1 MFDNSKILLNQIFE
15 EQYHVDKG
23 CYYGLFIDSNLD
35 KPDYFEIAWNVGLDN
50 SSDNRVYQ
58 ICYTVK
64 DAVKIYNDC
73 TEFYWQFLSNQ
84 NGISGENIT
93 GTIYLPDGIK
103 DIEKLR
109 VWAHGSLYGEIQKKD
124 SSTVVFNLPSISSN
138 TMLEVRVVTEE
149 NIFESCT
156 NINYKDMLSTI
167 LSEEQIWADKANRDR
182 EAAENL
188 SNFLKIV
195 NVVILAFFAWKSIK
209 HICQGIKEKD
219 HNKINIDYFRDIPD
233 EKNATPAR
241 AAYLYYFNNNESNM
255 NKHISKI
262 FSASILNLTL
272 KGVLDLEVEEK
283 NNIKIKIN
291 EKPEDLPKEEKMVYF
306 LLKKSASGGETTT
319 KKFEKYCKNY
329 YEDAY
334 TNMNK
339 FRKYAEDYMKQNQI
353 FDEEKQEIKNKW
365 DRRKN
370 RYWILFAI
378 LLFISPIIMFVPAI
392 LASVVDFI
400 ICFRYSKKVNIL
412 TEKGNEQKAEWKGLK
427 KYMEEFSLL
436 KDKQTPDLVLWEK
449 YLVYATV
456 FGISKKVIEQLKVVY
471 PEMLNESTYDSHY
484 RYMYLNC
491 NPMCGFNFVDDLEK
505 SFNKTYGL
513 VESTR
518 IANTLYSSGSRRRW
532 RILWW
537 RRRWPEVAGSCG
549 GR

>member
-1 MFDNSKILLNQIFE
+1 MLNQIFE
-15 EQYHVDKG
+15 EQYHVDEG
-23 CYYGLFIDSNLD
+23 CYYGLFIDSNPD

-73 TEFYWQFLSNQ
+73 TEFYWQFLSTE

-156 NINYKDMLSTI
+156 NIDYKDMLNTI

-188 SNFLKIV
+188 SNFLKVV
-195 NVVILAFFAWKSIK
+195 NGVILAFFAWKSIR
-209 HICQGIKEKD
+209 HIGQGIKEKD
-219 HNKINIDYFRDIPD
+219 DNKINIDYFRDIPD

-241 AAYLYYFNNNESNM
+241 AAYLYYFKNNKSNM
-255 NKHISKI
+255 DKHISKI

-291 EKPEDLPKEEKMVYF
+291 EKPEDFPEEEKMVYF

-353 FDEEKQEIKNKW
+353 FDEEKQEIRKKW
-365 DRRKN
+365 DSRKN
-370 RYWILFAI
+370 RYWMLFAI

-392 LASVVDFI
+392 LASVIDFI
-400 ICFRYSKKVNIL
+400 ICCKYSKKVNIL
-412 TEKGNEQKAEWKGLK
+412 TEKGNEQKAEWEGLK

-471 PEMLNESTYDSHY
+471 PEMLKESTYDSHY

-518 IANTLYSSGSRRRW
+518 IANTSYSSGSRRRR
-532 RILWW
+532 RILWR

>member
-1 MFDNSKILLNQIFE
+1 MKRMRHQHELHIYIILRIINQIW
-15 EQYHVDKG
+15 
-23 CYYGLFIDSNLD
+23 I
-35 KPDYFEIAWNVGLDN
+35 
-50 SSDNRVYQ
+50 
-58 ICYTVK
+58 
-64 DAVKIYNDC
+64 
-73 TEFYWQFLSNQ
+73 
-84 NGISGENIT
+84 
-93 GTIYLPDGIK
+93 
-103 DIEKLR
+103 
-109 VWAHGSLYGEIQKKD
+109 
-124 SSTVVFNLPSISSN
+124 
-138 TMLEVRVVTEE
+138 
-149 NIFESCT
+149 NIF
-156 NINYKDMLSTI
+156 
-167 LSEEQIWADKANRDR
+167 
-182 EAAENL
+182 
-188 SNFLKIV
+188 LK
-195 NVVILAFFAWKSIK
+195 S
-209 HICQGIKEKD
+209 
-219 HNKINIDYFRDIPD
+219 
-233 EKNATPAR
+233 
-241 AAYLYYFNNNESNM
+241 
-255 NKHISKI
+255 

-291 EKPEDLPKEEKMVYF
+291 EKPEDFPEEEKMVYF

-353 FDEEKQEIKNKW
+353 FDEEKQEIRKKW
-365 DRRKN
+365 DSRKN
-370 RYWILFAI
+370 RYWMLFAI

-392 LASVVDFI
+392 LASVIDFI
-400 ICFRYSKKVNIL
+400 ICCKYSKKVNIL
-412 TEKGNEQKAEWKGLK
+412 TEKGNEQKAEWEGLK

-471 PEMLNESTYDSHY
+471 PEMLKESTYDSHY

-518 IANTLYSSGSRRRW
+518 IANTSYSSGSRRRR
-532 RILWW
+532 RILWR